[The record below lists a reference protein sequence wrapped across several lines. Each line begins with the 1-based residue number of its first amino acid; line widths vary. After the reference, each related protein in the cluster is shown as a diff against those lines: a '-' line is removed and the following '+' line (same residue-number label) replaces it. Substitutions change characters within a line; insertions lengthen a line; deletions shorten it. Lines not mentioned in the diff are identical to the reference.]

1 MIGLRVCLVGKVLVM
16 GNDSGAGKGD
26 RYRKLDQQKWDEGWE
41 RSFGKKSKM
50 KQKKKTQN
58 NKEKSDGSK

>member
-1 MIGLRVCLVGKVLVM
+1 M